1 MAFLAYGGLVLGQSS
16 RAGHFAQVSTIR
28 TEHQSV
34 QSNLTDHIFLYVI
47 VSITGA
53 AVMMIELMGTRI
65 IGPFYGV
72 SLFVW
77 SSLISVTLLALA
89 IGYYVGGL
97 LADKQGIIRLSHVIF
112 LAAIF
117 TGIIPLMS
125 SGVLSATNSLG
136 LRAGAFASALILF
149 SPCLILLGMAGPYVI
164 KMATSRLEGVGF
176 VVGSVYAIST
186 LGSVFGTLLLG
197 FYLLPLAG
205 IRLILLCI
213 SLTLLLLALSLAFY
227 ELRRLHLAVKPV
239 LWVVFSLA
247 VAAVLTGVYL
257 LHEQR
262 VVKDYRVLSDVESHY
277 GWVRVVDQ
285 PYERVRWLLSDSSTI
300 GAESLDTGNGL
311 LSYQHIVGLLPR
323 FLPEASNALL
333 IGLGSG
339 HLVGVLDRQG
349 ITTDAIEIDPE
360 VARVASKYFNFKP
373 TGDLI
378 IGDARYQVTKL
389 DKQYDLII
397 HDCFTGGTE
406 PIHLLSVEMLQT
418 LKSLLKENGVL
429 ALNMIGFLEG
439 ADKIAVEAVA
449 LTLDAVFAHRR
460 VFVSEPGEEF
470 NDIVFL
476 VSNSPAALKPHKNNK
491 HIEREL
497 AKKEISI
504 NTENAF
510 VVTDDYNPLEN
521 LQVAKAEH
529 YRELLMKRLGKEIL
543 LR

>member
-1 MAFLAYGGLVLGQSS
+1 M
-16 RAGHFAQVSTIR
+16 
-28 TEHQSV
+28 HQQNFQTKSI
-34 QSNLTDHIFLYVI
+34 DHLFFYLI

-89 IGYYVGGL
+89 VGYYLGGV
-97 LADKQGIIRLSHVIF
+97 LADKQGIIRLSHIIF
-112 LAAIF
+112 FAAIC
-117 TGIIPLMS
+117 TGLIPVL
-125 SGVLSATNSLG
+125 SGDVLSATNSLG
-136 LRAGAFASALILF
+136 LRAGAFSSAFLLF
-149 SPCLILLGMAGPYVI
+149 TPSLILLGMAGPFVI
-164 KMATSRLEGVGF
+164 KMATSQLDGVGF
-176 VVGSVYAIST
+176 AVGSVYAVST

-205 IRLILLCI
+205 IRLIILCI
-213 SLTLLLLALSLAFY
+213 CLSLLLLSLLLLMY
-227 ELRRLHLAVKPV
+227 ESMRIRVTVKPV
-239 LWVVFSLA
+239 LWLFSSLL
-247 VAAVLTGVYL
+247 VATVMFSSYFF
-257 LHEQR
+257 HEDR
-262 VVKDYRVLSDVESHY
+262 PSKDYRILSDVESHY
-277 GWVRVVDQ
+277 GWVRVIDQ
-285 PYERVRWLLSDSSTI
+285 PIERVRWLLSDSSTI
-300 GAESLDTGNGL
+300 GAESMDTGNGL

-323 FLPEASNALL
+323 FLPEPKNALL

-349 ITTDAIEIDPE
+349 ITTDSIEIDPE
-360 VARVASKYFNFKP
+360 VARVAKKYFNFKS

-389 DKQYDLII
+389 DKYYDMII

-406 PIHLLSVEMLQT
+406 PIHLLSLEMIQQ
-418 LKSLLKENGVL
+418 LKSLLKENGIL

-439 ADKIAVEAVA
+439 TDYMAVKTVA
-449 LTLDAVFAHRR
+449 HTLDEVFPYRR
-460 VFVSEPGEEF
+460 SFVSNPGKKF

-476 VSNSPAALKPHKNNK
+476 VSDSPVNLPLDTKNK
-491 HIEREL
+491 YIKQEL
-497 AKKEISI
+497 AKKEINI
-504 NTENAF
+504 ETKNAF
-510 VVTDDYNPLEN
+510 VVTDDYNPLES

-529 YRELLMKRLGKEIL
+529 YRELLMKRLGKGIL

>member
-1 MAFLAYGGLVLGQSS
+1 MK
-16 RAGHFAQVSTIR
+16 T
-28 TEHQSV
+28 HQKNVASEL
-34 QSNLTDHIFLYVI
+34 SDHLFLYVI
-47 VSITGA
+47 VSLTGA

-89 IGYYVGGL
+89 IGYYIGGL
-97 LADKQGIIRLSHVIF
+97 LADKQGDIRLSHIIF

-125 SGVLSATNSLG
+125 GSVLSATNSLG
-136 LRAGAFASALILF
+136 LRGGAFTSAFILF
-149 SPCLILLGMAGPYVI
+149 SPCLILLGMAGPFVI
-164 KMATSRLEGVGF
+164 KMATSRLEGIGF

-205 IRLILLCI
+205 VRLIMLCI
-213 SLTLLLLALSLAFY
+213 SLVLLTLALLLSMY
-227 ELRRLHLAVKPV
+227 ELRRLQLAVKPL
-239 LWVVFSLA
+239 LWIASSLA
-247 VAAVLTGVYL
+247 VATVLSGTYL

-262 VVKDYRVLSDVESHY
+262 SVKGYRVLSDVESHY
-277 GWVRVVDQ
+277 GWVRVIDQ

-311 LSYQHIVGLLPR
+311 LIYQHLVGLLPH
-323 FLPEASNALL
+323 FLPDAKDALL

-339 HLVGVLDRQG
+339 HLVGVLDRHG
-349 ITTDAIEIDPE
+349 VKTDAIEIDPE
-360 VARVASKYFNFKP
+360 VARVAKKYFNFKA

-389 DKQYDLII
+389 DKQYDMII

-406 PIHLLSVEMLQT
+406 PIHLLSLEMLQT
-418 LKSLLKENGVL
+418 LKSLLKDNGIL
-429 ALNMIGFLEG
+429 ALNVVGFLEG
-439 ADKIAVEAVA
+439 ADQLAVKTVA
-449 LTLDAVFAHRR
+449 RTLDAVFPSRR
-460 VFVSEPGEEF
+460 AFVSSPGKNF

-476 VSNSPAALKPHKNNK
+476 ASNSPKTLQAHTNK
-491 HIEREL
+491 KIIEREL
-497 AKKEISI
+497 AKKEINVS
-504 NTENAF
+504 TESAF
-510 VVTDDYNPLEN
+510 VVTDDYNPLES
-521 LQVAKAEH
+521 LQVAKAEY

>member
-1 MAFLAYGGLVLGQSS
+1 MGQSS
-16 RAGHFAQVSTIR
+16 RAGHFAQIYTMR
-28 TEHQSV
+28 TEHKNV
-34 QSNLTDHIFLYVI
+34 QTNLTDHLFLCVI

-97 LADKQGIIRLSHVIF
+97 LADKQGVVRLSHVIF

-125 SGVLSATNSLG
+125 PGVLSATNSLG
-136 LRAGAFASALILF
+136 LRAGAFTSAFILF
-149 SPCLILLGMAGPYVI
+149 SPCLVLLGMAGPFVI
-164 KMATSRLEGVGF
+164 KMATSRLESVGF
-176 VVGSVYAIST
+176 VVGSVYAVST
-186 LGSVFGTLLLG
+186 LGSVIGTLLLG

-205 IRLILLCI
+205 IKLIILCI
-213 SLTLLLLALSLAFY
+213 SLVLLGLSLMLAIY
-227 ELRRLHLAVKPV
+227 ELRRLQLVVKPI
-239 LWVVFSLA
+239 LWMMSSLA
-247 VAAVLTGVYL
+247 VAIVLTSVYL
-257 LHEQR
+257 LHEKHI
-262 VVKDYRVLSDVESHY
+262 VKNYRVLSDVESHD
-277 GWVRVVDQ
+277 GWIRVVDQ
-285 PYERVRWLLSDSSTI
+285 PYERIRWLLSDSSTI

-311 LSYQHIVGLLPR
+311 LSYQRIVGLLPD
-323 FLPEASNALL
+323 FLPDAKNALL

-339 HLVGVLDRQG
+339 HLVGVLDRKG
-349 ITTDAIEIDPE
+349 ITTDTIEINPE

-389 DKQYDLII
+389 DKQYDIII

-406 PIHLLSVEMLQT
+406 PIHLLSVEMIQT
-418 LKSLLKENGVL
+418 LNSLLKDNGVL

-439 ADKIAVEAVA
+439 PDKISVAAVA
-449 LTLDAVFAHRR
+449 LTLDAVFSHRR
-460 VFVSEPGEEF
+460 VFVSEPGKDF

-476 VSNSPAALKPHKNNK
+476 VSNSPTALKPKKNNQL
-491 HIEREL
+491 IEKKL
-497 AKKEISI
+497 TKKEISI
-504 NTENAF
+504 DTKNAF
-510 VVTDDYNPLEN
+510 VVTDDYNPLES

-529 YRELLMKRLGKEIL
+529 YRELLMKRLGAEIL
-543 LR
+543 IR

>member
-1 MAFLAYGGLVLGQSS
+1 MN
-16 RAGHFAQVSTIR
+16 T
-28 TEHQSV
+28 HQKNVASKL
-34 QSNLTDHIFLYVI
+34 SDHLFLYII
-47 VSITGA
+47 VSLTGA

-89 IGYYVGGL
+89 IGYYIGGL
-97 LADKQGIIRLSHVIF
+97 LADKQGDIRLSHVIF

-125 SGVLSATNSLG
+125 GSVLSTTNSLG
-136 LRAGAFASALILF
+136 LRGGAFTSAFILF
-149 SPCLILLGMAGPYVI
+149 SPCLILLGMAGPFVI
-164 KMATSRLEGVGF
+164 KMATSRLEGIGF

-205 IRLILLCI
+205 VRLIMLCI
-213 SLTLLLLALSLAFY
+213 SLVLLALALSLSIY
-227 ELRRLHLAVKPV
+227 ELRRLQLAVKPFLWIASSLVVAIV
-239 LWVVFSLA
+239 LSG
-247 VAAVLTGVYL
+247 TYL
-257 LHEQR
+257 LHEKSS
-262 VVKDYRVLSDVESHY
+262 VKGYRVLSDVESHY
-277 GWVRVVDQ
+277 GWVRVIDQ

-311 LSYQHIVGLLPR
+311 LSYQHLVGLIPH
-323 FLPEASNALL
+323 FLPNAKDALL

-339 HLVGVLDRQG
+339 HLVGVLDRQEVK
-349 ITTDAIEIDPE
+349 TDAIEIDPE
-360 VARVASKYFNFKP
+360 VARVARKYFNFKA

-389 DKQYDLII
+389 DKQYDMII

-406 PIHLLSVEMLQT
+406 PIHLLSLEMLQT
-418 LKSLLKENGVL
+418 LKSLLKDDGIL
-429 ALNMIGFLEG
+429 ALNVIGFLKG
-439 ADKIAVEAVA
+439 ADQLAVKSVA
-449 LTLDAVFAHRR
+449 RTLDAVFPSRR
-460 VFVSEPGEEF
+460 AFVSSPGKNF

-476 VSNSPAALKPHKNNK
+476 ASNSSITLRANTNK
-491 HIEREL
+491 KTIKREL
-497 AKKEISI
+497 ARKEIKVS
-504 NTENAF
+504 TENAF
-510 VVTDDYNPLEN
+510 VITDDYNPLET

>member
-1 MAFLAYGGLVLGQSS
+1 MNNNKKQ
-16 RAGHFAQVSTIR
+16 Q
-28 TEHQSV
+28 EN
-34 QSNLTDHIFLYVI
+34 SNLSDHLFLYVI

-53 AVMMIELMGTRI
+53 AIMMIELMGTRI

-89 IGYYVGGL
+89 IGYYAGGL
-97 LADKQGIIRLSHVIF
+97 LADKQGSIRLSHIIF
-112 LAAIF
+112 LAAIC
-117 TGIIPLMS
+117 TGIIPLF
-125 SGVLSATNSLG
+125 SGGILSATNPLG
-136 LRAGAFASALILF
+136 LRAGAFISAFILF
-149 SPCLILLGMAGPYVI
+149 SPCLILLGMAGPFVI
-164 KMATSRLEGVGF
+164 KMATSRLDGIGF

-205 IRLILLCI
+205 IRLIILSI
-213 SLTLLLLALSLAFY
+213 SLVLLALAISIAMY
-227 ELRRLHLAVKPV
+227 ERKRLQLTTKPV
-239 LWVVFSLA
+239 LWVASSLLVA
-247 VAAVLTGVYL
+247 VVLSGTYL

-262 VVKDYRVLSDVESHY
+262 TVKGYRILSDVESHY
-277 GWVRVVDQ
+277 GWVRVIDQ
-285 PYERVRWLLSDSSTI
+285 PHERVRWLLSDSSTI

-323 FLPEASNALL
+323 FIADAKDALL

-349 ITTDAIEIDPE
+349 VKTDAIEIDPE
-360 VARVASKYFNFKP
+360 VARVAKKHFNFKP

-389 DKQYDLII
+389 DKQYDIII

-406 PIHLLSVEMLQT
+406 PIHLLSLEMLQT
-418 LKSLLKENGVL
+418 LKSLLKDKGIL
-429 ALNMIGFLEG
+429 ALNVIGFLKGE
-439 ADKIAVEAVA
+439 DRVAVESVA
-449 LTLDAVFAHRR
+449 RTLKEVFPFQRA
-460 VFVSEPGEEF
+460 FVSTPGKNF
-470 NDIVFL
+470 NDIVL
-476 VSNSPAALKPHKNNK
+476 MASASPIVLQPHVNNK
-491 HIEREL
+491 MIKREF
-497 AKKEISI
+497 AKKEITI
-504 NTENAF
+504 NTDNAL
-510 VVTDDYNPLEN
+510 VVTDDYNPLES